1 MSNHKMEETI
11 INVARAEFVK
21 HGYECTSMSEIAAR
35 AGINR
40 PTLHY
45 YFRTKEK
52 MFQAVFGS
60 IVETFLPCMQSMV
73 ESDLPFIKKLEAI
86 IDQYIAIFS
95 QNSDLPYFIIREIQ
109 RDPQHLLSTAQEL
122 HVDKFLKTI
131 YRIMLEDIKAGKLKP
146 VNPEKIFCTFYGLL
160 IFPIVSKNVTKI
172 IFFNDKDSEYQE
184 FIKDWKEHIIT
195 TMQNLICA

>member
-1 MSNHKMEETI
+1 MSNHNMEETI

-73 ESDLPFIKKLEAI
+73 ESDLPFMKKLEAV

-146 VNPEKIFCTFYGLL
+146 VKPEKIFCTFYGLL

>member
-1 MSNHKMEETI
+1 MSNHNMEETI

-60 IVETFLPCMQSMV
+60 IVETFLPCMQSLI
-73 ESDLPFIKKLEAI
+73 ESDLPL
-86 IDQYIAIFS
+86 
-95 QNSDLPYFIIREIQ
+95 
-109 RDPQHLLSTAQEL
+109 
-122 HVDKFLKTI
+122 
-131 YRIMLEDIKAGKLKP
+131 
-146 VNPEKIFCTFYGLL
+146 
-160 IFPIVSKNVTKI
+160 
-172 IFFNDKDSEYQE
+172 
-184 FIKDWKEHIIT
+184 
-195 TMQNLICA
+195 